1 MKLGVKNRS
10 MNYVTRDELFS
21 KIKLSSGKF
30 VSVRFVKADDTVRD
44 LVGRLGV
51 TKDVKG
57 VGLKYDPDAVGN
69 VIIRDVQKQAYRT
82 IKKDR
87 LLSAKIEGEEYSVME
102 DDFINE

>member
-1 MKLGVKNRS
+1 
-10 MNYVTRDELFS
+10 MNYVTREQLFS
-21 KIKLSSGKF
+21 KIKASSGKF
-30 VSVRFVKADDTVRD
+30 VSVKFVKADDTVRD

-51 TKDVKG
+51 KKDIKG
-57 VGLKYDPDAVGN
+57 VGLKYDPAEVGN

-102 DDFINE
+102 EDFINE

>member
-1 MKLGVKNRS
+1 
-10 MNYVTRDELFS
+10 MNYVTREQLFS
-21 KIKLSSGKF
+21 KIKASSGKF
-30 VSVRFVKADDTVRD
+30 VSVKFVKADDTD
-44 LVGRLGV
+44 E
-51 TKDVKG
+51 
-57 VGLKYDPDAVGN
+57 VGN